1 MTLISFFLILF
12 VLILI
17 IDIYYMV
24 FCWGFF
30 FAVVKVSN
38 ITALLHFHLLGLS
51 GIMLS
56 KLLNMKSKTI
66 SDLEVSN

>member
-1 MTLISFFLILF
+1 
-12 VLILI
+12 
-17 IDIYYMV
+17 MV